1 MPLIA
6 LFKAFAQV
14 DDPALRRVMWRGFGL
29 AVGVFVIL
37 FALAWWGLS
46 TLSLFGIGWLDWI
59 VTGLGGLGAVFLT
72 WLLFP
77 GAVLAA
83 QGLLLDD
90 AAEAV
95 ERRHYPDVA
104 AKAPSLRQ
112 SLNSALRLACL
123 TVLLNLL
130 ALPVYIFFPPA
141 TPFVYYGLNGHL
153 FGREYFE
160 LVALRRMDADA
171 AAAMRK
177 RHSGSLFVAGVIIA
191 GLFSIPIIG
200 WFMPAIAAAFM
211 VHVFESLR
219 RRHAGVER

>member
-1 MPLIA
+1 MLLIA
-6 LFKAFAQV
+6 LFKAFSQTS
-14 DDPALRRVMWRGFGL
+14 DPALRRVMWRGFWL
-29 AVGVFVIL
+29 AAALFVIL
-37 FALAWWGLS
+37 LALAWWGLS
-46 TLSLFGIGWLDWI
+46 ALSLFGIAWLDWI
-59 VTGLGGLGAVFLT
+59 VTGLGGLGAVVLT

-77 GAVLAA
+77 GAMLAA

-95 ERRHYPDVA
+95 ERKHYPEVA

-112 SLNSALRLACL
+112 SLNAAMRLAVM

-141 TPFVYYGLNGHL
+141 TPFVYYALNGHL
-153 FGREYFE
+153 LGREYFE
-160 LVALRRMDADA
+160 LAALRRMPAEA
-171 AAAMRK
+171 ATAMRK
-177 RHSGSLFVAGVIIA
+177 QHGSTLFFAGVMIA

-219 RRHAGVER
+219 MRERRA

>member
-1 MPLIA
+1 MLLIA
-6 LFKAFAQV
+6 LFKAFSQTS
-14 DDPALRRVMWRGFGL
+14 DPALRRVMWHGFWL
-29 AVGVFVIL
+29 AAALFVIL
-37 FALAWWGLS
+37 LALAWWGLS
-46 TLSLFGIGWLDWI
+46 ALSLFGIAWLDWI
-59 VTGLGGLGAVFLT
+59 VTGLGGLGAVILT

-77 GAVLAA
+77 GAMLAA

-95 ERRHYPDVA
+95 ERKHYPEVA

-112 SLNSALRLACL
+112 SLNAALRLAVM

-130 ALPVYIFFPPA
+130 ALPIYIFFPPA
-141 TPFVYYGLNGHL
+141 TPFVYYALNGHL

-160 LVALRRMDADA
+160 LAALRRMPAEA
-171 AAAMRK
+171 ATAMRK
-177 RHSGSLFVAGVIIA
+177 QHGGTLFFAGVIIA

-219 RRHAGVER
+219 MRERRA

>member
-1 MPLIA
+1 MLIIA
-6 LFKAFAQV
+6 LFKAFSQTG
-14 DDPALRRVMWRGFGL
+14 DPALRRVMWRGFGL
-29 AVGVFVIL
+29 AVALFVAL
-37 FALAWWGLS
+37 LALAWWGLS
-46 TLSLFGIGWLDWI
+46 ALSLFGIPWLDWI
-59 VTGLGGLGAVFLT
+59 VTGLGGLGAVILT

-77 GAVLAA
+77 GAMLAA

-95 ERRHYPDVA
+95 ERKYYPEVA

-112 SLNSALRLACL
+112 SLNSAMRLAVM

-160 LVALRRMDADA
+160 LVALRRMPLEA
-171 AAAMRK
+171 ARVMRK
-177 RHSGSLFVAGVIIA
+177 KHGGTLFFAGVIIA
-191 GLFSIPIIG
+191 GLFSIPVIG

-211 VHVFESLR
+211 VHVFEALR
-219 RRHAGVER
+219 AQDRRP

>member
-112 SLNSALRLACL
+112 SLNSALRLACM

-177 RHSGSLFVAGVIIA
+177 RHGTSLFVAGVIIA
-191 GLFSIPIIG
+191 GLFSIPILG

-219 RRHAGVER
+219 RRARVER